1 MKRLSKENRSKN
13 GWAEK
18 VHSVGTRMKNLRV
31 WMGWLKNLSK
41 CNKVNDHYSPLL
53 SPL

>member
-18 VHSVGTRMKNLRV
+18 VHSVGTRIKRLDGLVKKKINQM
-31 WMGWLKNLSK
+31 
-41 CNKVNDHYSPLL
+41 
-53 SPL
+53 